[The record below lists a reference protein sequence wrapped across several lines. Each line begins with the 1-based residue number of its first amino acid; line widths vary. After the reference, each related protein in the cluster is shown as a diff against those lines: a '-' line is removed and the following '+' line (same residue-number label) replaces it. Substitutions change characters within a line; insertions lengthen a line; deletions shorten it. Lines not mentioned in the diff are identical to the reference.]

1 MIRVILKYALVVTL
15 VFQCVIHFAIPLM
28 PHPLN
33 DSAWYY
39 MYANYLFGGSW
50 IHEDLYPS
58 FKEPVMY
65 YSSLG
70 YPLLL
75 YIAKIFS
82 FAFSVSFSFVL
93 LQLQFAIYLLSS
105 RLLWLICSSMFG
117 RSLSA
122 MVVLLYL
129 WFLPLFNYA
138 HLVMSESWF
147 IFCVLVTIYYFQCY
161 LKSHERR
168 SLAFSF
174 LLAGYTF
181 LVRPVGAVMLPM
193 MLCILF
199 FQASFKNKRLIIT
212 TTALLF
218 FLSPVVQSAFNKIFF
233 STWTIREG
241 VSWNLWNRVIT
252 EQRLDPNT
260 FDATAQLRVKL
271 KDTAFLASDQH
282 WWDISSQLSQRGW
295 QPKEIQDYCRAVCV
309 EGLKKHPGKYVVT
322 TLQRGFWELPLEEQE
337 TFHTYARPEEYITC
351 LQGYIFKQHAPLMK
365 ELNSQSIGGN
375 AFTRLLLN
383 LYKIWHDVFRVL
395 EMKPG
400 YVLLYLVLIAVSGLL
415 IRDRFVLKQSNPVM
429 TLIVLF
435 VFTTSVIACAFEVFH
450 SRYFLP
456 SIVLE
461 FIAVGYLL
469 QRILSRRNFTK

>member
-15 VFQCVIHFAIPLM
+15 IFQCVIHVAIPLM

-39 MYANYLFGGSW
+39 MYANYLFEGSW

-75 YIAKIFS
+75 YVAKIFS
-82 FAFSVSFSFVL
+82 SVFSVSFSFAL
-93 LQLQFAIYLLSS
+93 LQLQFAIYLLSA
-105 RLLWLICSSMFG
+105 RLLWLICSSMAG
-117 RSLSA
+117 SSLSTI
-122 MVVLLYL
+122 VVLLYL

-147 IFCVLVTIYYFQCY
+147 IFCVLATICFFQRY
-161 LKSHERR
+161 LKAHERR

-193 MLCILF
+193 MLGILL

-212 TTALLF
+212 TMALLF
-218 FLSPVVQSAFNKIFF
+218 FLSPLVQSLFNKVFF

-260 FDATAQLRVKL
+260 FDATVQLRAKL
-271 KDTAFLASDQH
+271 KDTTFVASDQH
-282 WWDISSQLSQRGW
+282 WWDISSQLSRRGW
-295 QPKEIQDYCRAVCV
+295 QPKEIQEYCRAVCV
-309 EGLKKHPGKYVVT
+309 EGLKQRPGNYVMT
-322 TLQRGFWELPLEEQE
+322 TLQRSFWELPLEEQE
-337 TFHTYARPEEYITC
+337 TFHTYSRPEEYVTC
-351 LQGYIFKQHAPLMK
+351 LKGYVFKQHAPLMK
-365 ELNSQSIGGN
+365 ELNSQTIGGN
-375 AFTRLLLN
+375 AFTKLLLN
-383 LYKIWHDVFRVL
+383 AYKIWHDVFRVL
-395 EMKPG
+395 ETKLG
-400 YVLLYLVLIAVSGLL
+400 YLLLYLVLIAVSILL
-415 IRDRFVLKQSNPVM
+415 IRDRFVLKHSDPVIA
-429 TLIVLF
+429 LIVLF
-435 VFTTSVIACAFEVFH
+435 VFSTSVIACAFEVFH

-469 QRILSRRNFTK
+469 KRMLSKTPL